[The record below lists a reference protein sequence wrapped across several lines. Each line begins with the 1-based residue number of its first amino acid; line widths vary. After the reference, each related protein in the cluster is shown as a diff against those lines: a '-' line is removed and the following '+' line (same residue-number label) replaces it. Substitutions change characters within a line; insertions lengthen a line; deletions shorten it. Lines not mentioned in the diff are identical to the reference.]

1 MALAGLAVR
10 LFLALVFVAA
20 AIAKLRDRNGTRQA
34 VVDFGVPRSL
44 AELATAAL
52 PLAELAIA
60 AALLIPA
67 SAAVGAAGAAVLL
80 GAFTVAIGAN
90 LARGRTPD
98 CHCFGQVAAGPISRL
113 TVLRNVVLVAM
124 ALFAFVAD
132 TGIAVVA
139 SVDPAV
145 AIAVGAI
152 AAFALQ
158 AWLLASL
165 VAQNGRLIARLDALE
180 DRLAA
185 GPIAAARG
193 LSVGAP
199 APSFRLP
206 GLRGETLTL
215 DALRAG
221 EKPALLMFADP
232 ECTPCNALL
241 PDLGR
246 WQREHG
252 AKLEIALVTR
262 GGLDANRA
270 KATEHGLRNVLLQ
283 EDREVAASYLVQGTP
298 SAVLISPDGRVASGL
313 AEGADAIAAL
323 IARTVGAPV
332 AATSANEQCGGGSGM
347 VAGAATLG
355 EVAPAVRLL
364 DLNGALRDL
373 ANVRELTMLLFWNP
387 GCSFCGAMLVDL
399 KALEDARLA
408 GAPRIVVVSTGSVD
422 ANRTLGLRS
431 MILLDQEFATGR
443 AFGATGT
450 PSAVL
455 VEGGKIASLVAV
467 GAPAVLA
474 LARGERATA

>member
-1 MALAGLAVR
+1 MTLAGIAVR

-20 AIAKLRDRNGTRQA
+20 AIAKVRDRNGTRQA
-34 VVDFGVPRSL
+34 VVDFGVPSRL
-44 AELATAAL
+44 APIGAAALPIAELAV
-52 PLAELAIA
+52 A
-60 AALLIPA
+60 AALVIPA
-67 SAAVGAAGAAVLL
+67 TAAAGAAGAAVLL
-80 GAFTVAIGAN
+80 GAFTVAIGVS

-113 TVLRNVVLVAM
+113 TVLRNVILVALAVF
-124 ALFAFVAD
+124 ALVAD
-132 TGIAVVA
+132 SGSAVVGSVDPAIAIAVVA
-139 SVDPAV
+139 A
-145 AIAVGAI
+145 

-165 VAQNGRLIARLDALE
+165 VAQNGRLIARLDSLE
-180 DRLAA
+180 GRLAA
-185 GPIAAARG
+185 GPGAAGRG
-193 LSVGAP
+193 LGVGSLAP
-199 APSFRLP
+199 AFRLP

-221 EKPALLMFADP
+221 EKPALLVFADP
-232 ECTPCNALL
+232 QCVPCNALM

-262 GGLDANRA
+262 GDADANRA

-298 SAVLISPDGRVASGL
+298 SAVLVSPDGRVAGAL

-323 IARTVGAPV
+323 VARTVGVPV
-332 AATSANEQCGGGSGM
+332 TATSANEQCGGGSGM
-347 VAGAATLG
+347 VAGAVTLG
-355 EVAPAVRLL
+355 EAAPAVRLP
-364 DLNGALRDL
+364 DLHGALRDF
-373 ANVRELTMLLFWNP
+373 ANIHERTLLLFWNP
-387 GCSFCGAMLVDL
+387 GCSFCQGMLAEL
-399 KALEDARLA
+399 KPLDGSPPA
-408 GAPRIVVVSTGSVD
+408 GAPRIVVVSSGSVD
-422 ANRTLGLRS
+422 ANRALGLRS
-431 MILLDQEFATGR
+431 TILLDQDFATGR

-455 VEGGKIASLVAV
+455 VENGKIASLVAV

-474 LARGERATA
+474 VARGERTAV